1 MHLWLGGAWPGT
13 KLALTE
19 AMACP
24 SLLAQEGGVERE
36 SEANFSPDDT
46 SWLPALSKHP
56 RPSMRFKAAP
66 TPQPLTSKEPVYSFL
81 PARAFLACLPAC
93 LPVPAIRLHPSG
105 GHPPWVRTTSP
116 VGTLETARG
125 PALLEVGAGKRVGD
139 SHSYPRLWR
148 PPESP
153 FTVPRET
160 LQASVCVDSQM
171 P

>member
-1 MHLWLGGAWPGT
+1 MHSWLGGAWPGT

-81 PARAFLACLPAC
+81 LARAFLACLPAC
-93 LPVPAIRLHPSG
+93 ACHPAPSEWG
-105 GHPPWVRTTSP
+105 SP
-116 VGTLETARG
+116 TPGQDHLTCRHL
-125 PALLEVGAGKRVGD
+125 GD
-139 SHSYPRLWR
+139 SPR
-148 PPESP
+148 PG
-153 FTVPRET
+153 TVGGRGREKGG
-160 LQASVCVDSQM
+160 
-171 P
+171 